1 MSDAS
6 KSRDITRVFIAS
18 VSRSG
23 EFPFI
28 HARELHAL
36 KASVSD
42 DPEV

>member
-1 MSDAS
+1 MTDAS
-6 KSRDITRVFIAS
+6 KNRDITRVFIAS

-28 HARELHAL
+28 HACELHAL
-36 KASVSD
+36 KTSVSN